1 MSKRSRRRQKHL
13 APARNADTTSDA
25 LLWGNNLWSTPSV
38 TGIDINQATALNASA
53 VMACVTMLA
62 EDVAKLP
69 WTVMRHSGAMGRTE
83 AKDHWLYEK
92 LMEPNDWQNG
102 FEFKEQLQ
110 VGLILRGNAYAVKI
124 RDGRGRIIKF
134 VPVNPD
140 WVALWEAPDGN
151 LYYRVTPSGLHMMA
165 ELRDQPFLIPFAGM
179 LHIRGF
185 SVNGLLGAS
194 RIMLAREA
202 IALGLAQEQQAAR
215 WMGQAA
221 KPSGMFTTD
230 QKLADT
236 TATRLKDQ
244 LKGAFTGLAN
254 SGKIILGEQGLK
266 FEKFGMTSGDLEFIA
281 SRKFQIEEI
290 ARIFR
295 IPMHMLAALER
306 STNNNIAQQAQE
318 YINFTLT
325 GYTDRWRA
333 KFSSD
338 FGLWRDD
345 LSIEFDYRELTTAD
359 MTTRVNNWRTMI
371 MSMMAKPDEARLD
384 LGLVPEGGDAAKLHY
399 PQNMDTQG
407 SQSTGSGEGG
417 RPKAD
422 EPTPARIAAR
432 SQPMALPKPARR
444 VAPAD
449 YDMVAAAA
457 LAKQIRDT
465 ACWRS
470 L

>member
-1 MSKRSRRRQKHL
+1 MSKRSRRRQQRQ
-13 APARNADTTSDA
+13 APARSNDSSTDA
-25 LLWGNNLWSTPSV
+25 LLWGANTWSVPSV
-38 TGIDINQATALNASA
+38 TGIQINQASALNGTS
-53 VMACVTMLA
+53 VLACVMMLA

-69 WTVMRHSGAMGRTE
+69 WSVWRHSDDNGRSE
-83 AKDHWLYEK
+83 AKDHWLYE
-92 LMEPNDWQNG
+92 LLQEPNEWQSD

-110 VGLILRGNAYAVKI
+110 GGIVLRSNGYAVKI
-124 RDGRGRIIKF
+124 RNGRGRVIKL
-134 VPVNPD
+134 VPINPD

-151 LYYRVTPSGLHMMA
+151 LFYRVTATGLHLMA
-165 ELRDQPFLIPFAGM
+165 ELREQPFLIPFADM

-185 SVNGLLGAS
+185 SQNGLLGAS

-202 IALGLAQEQQAAR
+202 IALGLAQEQQAVR

-230 QKLADT
+230 QKLGDT
-236 TATRLKDQ
+236 TAVRLKEQ

-254 SGKIILGEQGLK
+254 SGKVILGEQGLK
-266 FEKFGMTSGDLEFIA
+266 FEKFGMTSGDIEFIA

-295 IPMHMLAALER
+295 IPLHMLAALER

-325 GYTDRWRA
+325 GYTNRWRA
-333 KFSSD
+333 KFKSD
-338 FGLWRDD
+338 FGLWREG
-345 LSIEFDYRELTTAD
+345 LSVEFDYRELTTAD

-371 MSMMAKPDEARLD
+371 MSMMATPDEARRD
-384 LGLVPEGGDAAKLHY
+384 LGLMPIGGDAAKLHY

-407 SQSTGSGEGG
+407 SQSTGSAEGG
-417 RPKAD
+417 RPNPD
-422 EPTPARIAAR
+422 EPTPVRISPAK
-432 SQPMALPKPARR
+432 PKPAPR

-449 YDMVAAAA
+449 YDLAAAAA